1 MRLPHLK
8 PLRTGS
14 FALLLI
20 VLTSVTAHAQDLRGT
35 KHNLSG
41 RADLLPNE
49 AGQICVFCH
58 TPRLTMGTPAGQPL
72 WQSSLETGFSFSIF
86 DDIGRMGTAGNTA
99 VGSQSIA
106 CLSCHDSAQAFSVT
120 RQIFDHPFGVPY
132 RGASSQEM
140 RDQAL
145 ATARASGAP
154 MHEARVIVASEFRP
168 AQRALIDNRPVW
180 WASQEPNRERRG
192 RSDLPLY
199 VRLDSSDGSEIP
211 FIECAS
217 CHNPHSNEA
226 LFLRVSPSNG
236 ILCQTCHVK

>member
-1 MRLPHLK
+1 MPHKLPTLLRLAV
-8 PLRTGS
+8 
-14 FALLLI
+14 ALAC
-20 VLTSVTAHAQDLRGT
+20 VAVSAAAHPQDLRGT

-41 RADLLPNE
+41 RVDLQANE

-58 TPRLTMGTPAGQPL
+58 TPRLTLGAPADQPL
-72 WQSSLETGFSFSIF
+72 WQSNLGSGFSFSIF

-106 CLSCHDSAQAFSVT
+106 CLSCHDSAQAFSIN
-120 RQIFDHPFGVPY
+120 RQIYDHPFGVPY
-132 RGASSQEM
+132 RGAGSQEI
-140 RDQAL
+140 RKQAV
-145 ATARASGAP
+145 AAARASGAP

-180 WASQEPNRERRG
+180 WASQEANKERRG
-192 RSDLPLY
+192 RSDLPLF
-199 VRLDSSDGSEIP
+199 VRLDRNDGSEIP

-217 CHNPHSNEA
+217 CHNPHSSEA
-226 LFLRVSPSNG
+226 LFLRVSPANG